1 MFQKIEQKWLIA
13 IAFVLGLFMEI
24 LDMTV
29 LNTALPTI
37 GREFEVGQ
45 STLQYALTGYLISLA
60 VFIPASGWV
69 ADRFGSRNTF
79 AFAIGVFTIASAL
92 AGAATSM
99 EMLVAARILQ
109 GVGGGMLTPVG
120 TAMLFRAFPPAERA
134 KASAI
139 LSLPIMVAPA
149 LGPVLGGW
157 LTDEF
162 SWRWIFYLN
171 LPIGLIA
178 FLFTLFFV
186 PNHKATERSTL
197 DWRGFLLAG
206 FGLSTLLVGLE
217 RTPSHGWGDTTAQL
231 LMAAGAVSL
240 AAFVWLQLR
249 IKEPMLDLRLMKD
262 RNFAA
267 GNVMLI
273 ISTGALMGILFLA
286 PLLLQQVMG
295 LTATKSGLVTLAQVV
310 GMMITMPIASK
321 FYSALGARRMMSIG
335 FVILAA
341 GIFGFATLEID
352 GSLWWYRGLLFVVG
366 VGMALTAVP
375 SQTATMESI
384 TFEDTAAASSLIST
398 MRQFASAAGVA
409 VISTILVSRIN
420 AQTNRIDPVSATPD
434 SFLNAAFQGY
444 HHTFIISGCIA
455 VAGAIL
461 VVMFRKE
468 SGKNLSNEFIR
479 KEQPQP
485 NVAHKV
491 EVASATTSAD

>member
-1 MFQKIEQKWLIA
+1 MLARIEQKWLIA

-37 GREFEVGQ
+37 GREFEVTQ

-79 AFAIGVFTIASAL
+79 AFAIAVFTLASAL

-99 EMLVAARILQ
+99 EMLIAARVLQ

-134 KASAI
+134 KASAV
-139 LSLPIMVAPA
+139 LALPVMVAPA

-157 LTDEF
+157 LTDEL

-171 LPIGLIA
+171 LPIGLAA
-178 FLFTLFFV
+178 FIFTLIFV
-186 PNHKATERSTL
+186 PNHKSAQQSTL

-206 FGLSTLLVGLE
+206 FGLATLLVGLE
-217 RTPSHGWGDTTAQL
+217 RTPAHGWSDTRSL
-231 LMAAGAVSL
+231 ILMGLGALSL
-240 AAFVWLQLR
+240 AVFVWLELR
-249 IKEPMLDLRLMKD
+249 IREPMLDLRLMKD

-295 LTATKSGLVTLAQVV
+295 LTATESGLVTLAQVF
-310 GMMITMPIASK
+310 GMMITMPIASSL
-321 FYSALGARRMMSIG
+321 YTRIGARPMLAIG
-335 FVILAA
+335 FIVLAS
-341 GIFGFATLEID
+341 GIFGFATLEM
-352 GSLWWYRGLLFVVG
+352 GTSLWWYRGLLFVVG
-366 VGMALTAVP
+366 VGMALTSVP
-375 SQTATMESI
+375 SQAATMETI

-409 VISTILVSRIN
+409 VISTILIGRIN
-420 AQTNRIDPVSATPD
+420 AQTAQVDLATATPD
-434 SFLNAAFQGY
+434 PFLHAAFTGY
-444 HHTFIISGCIA
+444 HHTFIISGCMAIL
-455 VAGAIL
+455 GAFL
-461 VVMFRKE
+461 VVMFRKN
-468 SGKNLSNEFIR
+468 SGKNLSTEMIR
-479 KEQPQP
+479 KGAEATPLHP
-485 NVAHKV
+485 NTSP
-491 EVASATTSAD
+491 ASAD

>member
-1 MFQKIEQKWLIA
+1 MLRNIEQKWLIA

-37 GREFEVGQ
+37 GREFEVAQ

-79 AFAIGVFTIASAL
+79 AFAIAVFTLASAL
-92 AGAATSM
+92 AGASTSM
-99 EMLVAARILQ
+99 DMLIMARVLQ

-134 KASAI
+134 QASAI
-139 LSLPIMVAPA
+139 LALPIMVAPA

-157 LTDEF
+157 LTDEL

-171 LPIGLIA
+171 LPIGLVA
-178 FLFTLFFV
+178 FLFTMIFV
-186 PNHKATERSTL
+186 PNHKSTTQNRL
-197 DWRGFLLAG
+197 DWQGFLLAG
-206 FGLSTLLVGLE
+206 FGLATLLVGLE
-217 RTPSHGWGDTTAQL
+217 RTPVHGWSDKTAL
-231 LMAAGAVSL
+231 ILMIAGAVSL
-240 AAFVWLQLR
+240 AAFVWVELSSTQ
-249 IKEPMLDLRLMKD
+249 PMLDLRLMKD

-295 LTATKSGLVTLAQVV
+295 LSATESGLVTLAQVI
-310 GMMITMPIASK
+310 GMMVTMPLASK
-321 FYSALGARRMMSIG
+321 LYSHLGARLMMSIG
-335 FVILAA
+335 FLILAA
-341 GIFGFATLEID
+341 GIFGFATLEMD
-352 GSLWWYRGLLFVVG
+352 ANLWWYRGLLFVVG
-366 VGMALTAVP
+366 VGMSLVSVP
-375 SQTATMESI
+375 SQTATMETI

-409 VISTILVSRIN
+409 VISTILVGRIN
-420 AQTNRIDPVSATPD
+420 AQTNLLDVATAAPD
-434 SFLNAAFQGY
+434 AFLHAAFTGY
-444 HHTFIISGCIA
+444 HHTFIISGVIA
-455 VAGAIL
+455 VLGAFL
-461 VVMFRKE
+461 VVMFRKN
-468 SGKNLSNEFIR
+468 SGKNLSSDF
-479 KEQPQP
+479 
-485 NVAHKV
+485 VHKDA
-491 EVASATTSAD
+491 ESHAESATQPVMSVGD

>member
-1 MFQKIEQKWLIA
+1 MLARIEQKWLIA

-37 GREFEVGQ
+37 GREFEVTQ

-79 AFAIGVFTIASAL
+79 AFAIAVFTFASAM

-99 EMLVAARILQ
+99 EMLIAARVLQ

-134 KASAI
+134 KASAV
-139 LSLPIMVAPA
+139 LALPVMVAPA

-157 LTDEF
+157 LTDEL

-178 FLFTLFFV
+178 FIFTLIFV
-186 PNHKATERSTL
+186 PNHKSEQQSML

-206 FGLSTLLVGLE
+206 FGLATLLVGLE
-217 RTPSHGWGDTTAQL
+217 RTPAHGWSDTRSL
-231 LMAAGAVSL
+231 VLMGVGALSL
-240 AAFVWLQLR
+240 AVFVWLELR
-249 IKEPMLDLRLMKD
+249 IREPMLDLRLLKD

-295 LTATKSGLVTLAQVV
+295 LTATESGLVTLAQVF
-310 GMMITMPIASK
+310 GMMITMPIASSL
-321 FYSALGARRMMSIG
+321 YTRIGARPMLALG
-335 FVILAA
+335 FVILAG
-341 GIFGFATLEID
+341 GIFGFATLD
-352 GSLWWYRGLLFVVG
+352 MGTSLWWYRGLLFVV
-366 VGMALTAVP
+366 
-375 SQTATMESI
+375 
-384 TFEDTAAASSLIST
+384 ST
-398 MRQFASAAGVA
+398 LR
-409 VISTILVSRIN
+409 
-420 AQTNRIDPVSATPD
+420 
-434 SFLNAAFQGY
+434 
-444 HHTFIISGCIA
+444 
-455 VAGAIL
+455 
-461 VVMFRKE
+461 
-468 SGKNLSNEFIR
+468 
-479 KEQPQP
+479 
-485 NVAHKV
+485 
-491 EVASATTSAD
+491 

>member
-1 MFQKIEQKWLIA
+1 MFRKIEPKWLIA

-37 GREFEVGQ
+37 GREFGVNQ

-79 AFAIGVFTIASAL
+79 AFAIGVFTLASAL
-92 AGAATSM
+92 AGASTSM
-99 EMLVAARILQ
+99 EMLIAARVLQ

-134 KASAI
+134 QASAV
-139 LSLPIMVAPA
+139 LSLPIMIAPA

-171 LPIGLIA
+171 LPMGILGFI
-178 FLFTLFFV
+178 FTLMFV
-186 PNHKATERSTL
+186 PNHKSQTLTPL
-197 DWRGFLLAG
+197 DWRGFILAG
-206 FGLSTLLVGLE
+206 FGLATLLVGLE
-217 RTPSHGWGDTTAQL
+217 RTPAHGWRDLTTNS
-231 LMAAGAVSL
+231 LMIIGVLAL
-240 AAFVWLQLR
+240 AAFVAVQLS
-249 IKEPMLDLRLMKD
+249 IKQPMLDLRLLKD

-295 LTATKSGLVTLAQVV
+295 LSATESGLVTLAQVI
-310 GMMITMPIASK
+310 GMMVTMPIASK
-321 FYSALGARRMMSIG
+321 LYSVMGARKMMVIG
-335 FVILAA
+335 FLVLAA

-352 GSLWWYRGLLFVVG
+352 GNLWWYRGLLFVVG
-366 VGMALTAVP
+366 VGMALTSVP
-375 SQTATMESI
+375 SQTATMETI

-409 VISTILVSRIN
+409 VISTVLIGRIN
-420 AQTNRIDPVSATPD
+420 AQVGKLDMASATPE
-434 SFLNAAFQGY
+434 SALLAQFTGY
-444 HHTFIISGCIA
+444 HHTFIISAIIA
-455 VAGAIL
+455 LLGAVL
-461 VVMFRKE
+461 VVMFRKD
-468 SGKNLSNEFIR
+468 SGRNLATEQIR
-479 KEQPQP
+479 RDQPTDGNGIP
-485 NVAHKV
+485 AKP
-491 EVASATTSAD
+491 ELAGAD

>member
-1 MFQKIEQKWLIA
+1 MLRNIEQKWLIA

-37 GREFEVGQ
+37 GREFEVTQ

-60 VFIPASGWV
+60 VFIPVSGWV

-99 EMLVAARILQ
+99 DMLIAARVLQ

-134 KASAI
+134 QASAI
-139 LSLPIMVAPA
+139 LALPVMVAPA

-171 LPIGLIA
+171 LPIGLVA

-186 PNHKATERSTL
+186 PNNKTTERSAL

-206 FGLSTLLVGLE
+206 FGLATLLVGLE
-217 RTPSHGWGDTTAQL
+217 RTPSHGWSDSTSLT
-231 LMAAGAVSL
+231 LMTVGTISL
-240 AAFVWLQLR
+240 AAFVWIELR
-249 IKEPMLDLRLMKD
+249 IRQPMLDLRLLKD

-295 LTATKSGLVTLAQVV
+295 LSATQSGLVTLAQVL

-321 FYSALGARRMMSIG
+321 FYSVLGARRMLAIG
-335 FVILAA
+335 FVILAS
-341 GIFGFATLEID
+341 GILGFATLD
-352 GSLWWYRGLLFVVG
+352 MDASLWWYRGLLFVVG
-366 VGMALTAVP
+366 VGMSLTAVP
-375 SQTATMESI
+375 SQTATMETI

-409 VISTILVSRIN
+409 IISTILIGRIN
-420 AQTNRIDPVSATPD
+420 AQVGQLDMTSATPD
-434 SFLNAAFQGY
+434 ALLNASFTGY

-455 VAGAIL
+455 ILGVFL
-461 VVMFRKE
+461 VVMFRKD
-468 SGKNLSNEFIR
+468 SGKNLSGEFIR
-479 KEQPQP
+479 KDAPGDAGDTITTQPAP
-485 NVAHKV
+485 
-491 EVASATTSAD
+491 ASAD

>member
-1 MFQKIEQKWLIA
+1 MFKKIEPKWLIA

-29 LNTALPTI
+29 LNTALPAI
-37 GREFEVGQ
+37 GRDFGVEQ

-79 AFAIGVFTIASAL
+79 AFAIGLFTIASAI
-92 AGAATSM
+92 AGASTSM
-99 EMLVAARILQ
+99 EMLIAARVLQ

-134 KASAI
+134 QASAV
-139 LSLPIMVAPA
+139 LSVPIMIAPA

-157 LTDEF
+157 LTDEV

-171 LPIGLIA
+171 LPIGILGFI
-178 FLFTLFFV
+178 FTVMFV
-186 PNHKATERSTL
+186 PNHKGQTVTTL
-197 DWRGFLLAG
+197 DWRGFILAG
-206 FGLSTLLVGLE
+206 FGLATLLVGLE
-217 RTPSHGWGDTTAQL
+217 RTPAHGWGDLTTNS
-231 LMAAGAVSL
+231 LMFAGVLSL
-240 AAFVWLQLR
+240 AAFVAVQLG

-295 LTATKSGLVTLAQVV
+295 LTATESGLVTLAQVV
-310 GMMITMPIASK
+310 GMMITMPIASRL
-321 FYSALGARRMMSIG
+321 YSVVGARPMMAVG
-335 FVILAA
+335 FIVLAA

-352 GSLWWYRGLLFVVG
+352 GNLWWYRGLLFVVG
-366 VGMALTAVP
+366 VGMALVSVP
-375 SQTATMESI
+375 SQTATMETI
-384 TFEDTAAASSLIST
+384 TFEDTAAASSLMST

-409 VISTILVSRIN
+409 VISTVLIGRIN
-420 AQTNRIDPVSATPD
+420 EQMGKLDMSSATED
-434 SFLNAAFQGY
+434 STLLAQFTGY
-444 HHTFIISGCIA
+444 HHTFTISAILALVGA
-455 VAGAIL
+455 VL
-461 VVMFRKE
+461 VVMFRKD
-468 SGKNLSNEFIR
+468 SGKNLAT
-479 KEQPQP
+479 EQIHRDQ
-485 NVAHKV
+485 
-491 EVASATTSAD
+491 TTENGMAETEPIGAGAN